1 MKYIVYLLAFLMVSV
16 IALAFIYQGQI
27 KKVEGFENRFIE
39 PDEVEN
45 TRTETVYS
53 VFELP
58 QSYELKKILHD
69 YLEKQNNCHVDNN
82 PFYYRLFTKSIK
94 NYVEYNLKKKLGSIP
109 SEDTLKQIDSNEYG
123 VYKRLL
129 MNLPPCEELVE
140 KYMSIQHNE
149 KRKKKNVSTT
159 ELVDQ
164 IKQKPKQTF
173 PEDVLPLR
181 QSKQAEIIKGIRA
194 PVKNLQ
200 AMFAIKDKENYK
212 IEPSNSRILD
222 RNLL

>member
-1 MKYIVYLLAFLMVSV
+1 MKYIVYIFG
-16 IALAFIYQGQI
+16 ALIVLIVTLVFIYRGQVKNI
-27 KKVEGFENRFIE
+27 EDFENRFIE

-94 NYVEYNLKKKLGSIP
+94 NYVEYNLKQKLGSIP
-109 SEDTLKQIDSNEYG
+109 SEDKLKQIDSNEYG
-123 VYKRLL
+123 VYKRIL

-140 KYMSIQHNE
+140 KYMSIHHNE
-149 KRKKKNVSTT
+149 KRKKKNTTT

-173 PEDVLPLR
+173 PEEVLPLR
-181 QSKQAEIIKGIRA
+181 KSKKDEIIKGIRA

-200 AMFAIKDKENYK
+200 AMFAIKDKDTYK